1 MRINYLPNGTAIA
14 FRDFLFYVE
23 ANYYFD
29 IDVLVEDGAF
39 LSAGYVSNMDMA
51 LIIKI

>member
-1 MRINYLPNGTAIA
+1 MNINYLPNGTAIA

-23 ANYYFD
+23 TAYYFD
-29 IDVLVEDGAF
+29 INVLVEDGVF
-39 LSAGYVSNMDMA
+39 LNAGYVSNMDTA